1 MTCSLRIVCLHLS
14 YLPTSVVTCIT
25 LEHTEPLTSSHSQSS
40 QEYHTVDHAW
50 LQLSKRVPSTVPD
63 TPCFIV
69 HYGDHYSPYIFPSI
83 ELKFLHGPDTWHLH
97 SMVIWHH
104 CASVKSKYITISIVS
119 LILFLLRLLNASVL
133 RTLGTSEL
141 PRIAECQKH
150 MSSFTEHCIKQKTAP
165 YQHLPL

>member
-1 MTCSLRIVCLHLS
+1 M
-14 YLPTSVVTCIT
+14 
-25 LEHTEPLTSSHSQSS
+25 
-40 QEYHTVDHAW
+40 
-50 LQLSKRVPSTVPD
+50 SKRVPSTVPD

-97 SMVIWHH
+97 SMVIWRH
-104 CASVKSKYITISIVS
+104 CASVKSKSITISIVS

-165 YQHLPL
+165 YQHLPLWSRYSVSNGFVRRMWPKATLLYYLLLPWYQLWDFRHVIFFVEMLISNSP